1 LLWVVR
7 LERNQL
13 FKWQLTFKLQIV
25 LDELRFL
32 FVLKRYSQ
40 IAFQIVQLLPQFV
53 QLHLEVLHQ
62 KAVEQLVEREYP
74 EVNRSLL
81 SQLLVELYFAH
92 LSVVHA
98 AHQIQGGRDNG
109 SLVKFVKL
117 RINQDDVDNLKN
129 LSKPELRLKLMS
141 LPL

>member
-1 LLWVVR
+1 MLWVVR